1 MVAKGVRGR
10 TAWESGV
17 NRCKLLH
24 LGWIDNKILLHITGN
39 YIQYPVIN
47 HEGKKYEKECI
58 YIHIYEKSKEGATC
72 SVVSDSLQPHGLY
85 VACQASL
92 SMGFSK

>member
-47 HEGKKYEKECI
+47 HEGKNMKKNVYI
-58 YIHIYEKSKEGATC
+58 YIYIKKVRKVLLAQLCPTLC
-72 SVVSDSLQPHGLY
+72 NPMD
-85 VACQASL
+85 C
-92 SMGFSK
+92 M